1 MSPPGHALI
10 SGGSSGIGLAVASRL
25 AQAGWRL
32 SLIARRRVP
41 LEQAAARLL
50 ELGAGEVRHYAVD
63 VAERGSVTDAIAQV
77 VSVSGAPDLVLTSA
91 GIARP
96 DYFEALADLDF
107 EQAMAINYFG
117 TLNVLRAVLPA
128 MRARRSGHVVLMSSG
143 AGLVGIYGYAA
154 YAPTKFAVRGLA
166 EVLRAELREHGIGV
180 SVVHPPDT
188 DTPQLAEENLTK
200 PAETRAIAGT
210 AQVMSADVVA
220 RAILTGVR
228 RRRFVI
234 APGLAMRA
242 LSLLHSVLGPLLRR
256 HFDRLAAGTVKGN
269 RVP

>member
-1 MSPPGHALI
+1 VSPPGHALI
-10 SGGSSGIGLAVASRL
+10 TGGSSGIGLAVACRL
-25 AQAGWRL
+25 AEANWRL
-32 SLIARRRVP
+32 SLIARRPVP
-41 LEQAAARLL
+41 LEQAAARLR
-50 ELGAGEVRHYAVD
+50 ELGAGEVRHHAVD
-63 VAERGSVTDAIAQV
+63 VADREALADAIAQV
-77 VSVSGAPDLVLTSA
+77 VSNSGTPDLVLTSA

-143 AGLVGIYGYAA
+143 AGLIGIYGYAA

-188 DTPQLAEENLTK
+188 DTPQLAAENLTK

-210 AQVMSADVVA
+210 AQVMSADAVA
-220 RAILTGVR
+220 QAILTGVR
-228 RRRFVI
+228 RGRFVI

-256 HFDRLAAGTVKGN
+256 HFDHLAACTDKGH

>member
-1 MSPPGHALI
+1 VSPSGHALI
-10 SGGSSGIGLAVASRL
+10 SGGSSGIGLAVACRL

-41 LEQAAARLL
+41 LEQAAARLRQ
-50 ELGAGEVRHYAVD
+50 LGAAEVHHYAVD
-63 VAERGSVTDAIAQV
+63 VAERESVTAAVAQAV
-77 VSVSGAPDLVLTSA
+77 TVGGAPDLVLASA

-96 DYFEALADLDF
+96 DYFELLADADF

-117 TLNVLRAVLPA
+117 TLNLLRAVLPA
-128 MRARRSGHVVLMSSG
+128 MRARRAGHVVLMSSG

-188 DTPQLAEENLTK
+188 ETPQLAAENLTK
-200 PAETRAIAGT
+200 PAETRAIAGA
-210 AQVMSADVVA
+210 AQVMSADAVA
-220 RAILTGVR
+220 EAILSGVR

-234 APGLAMRA
+234 APGLSMRA
-242 LSLLHSVLGPLLRR
+242 LSLLHSVLGALLRW
-256 HFDRLAAGTVKGN
+256 HFDRLAAGIEKGH

>member
-1 MSPPGHALI
+1 MSPSGHALI
-10 SGGSSGIGLAVASRL
+10 SGGSSGIGLAVACRL

-32 SLIARRRVP
+32 SLIARRPEP
-41 LEQAAARLL
+41 LEQAAARLR
-50 ELGAGEVRHYAVD
+50 ELGAAEVRHYAVD
-63 VAERGSVTDAIAQV
+63 VADRAVLADAIAQALAQG
-77 VSVSGAPDLVLTSA
+77 GAPDLVLASA

-96 DYFEALADLDF
+96 DYFELLADADF

-117 TLNVLRAVLPA
+117 TLNLLRAVLPA

-154 YAPTKFAVRGLA
+154 YAPSKFAVRGLA

-188 DTPQLAEENLTK
+188 DTPQLAAENLTK
-200 PAETRAIAGT
+200 PAETRAIAGA
-210 AQVMSADVVA
+210 AQVMSADAVA
-220 RAILTGVR
+220 RAILGGVR

-234 APGLAMRA
+234 APGPAMRA
-242 LSLLHSVLGPLLRR
+242 LSLLHSVLGPLLRW
-256 HFDRLAAGTVKGN
+256 HFDRLAANTGKGQ